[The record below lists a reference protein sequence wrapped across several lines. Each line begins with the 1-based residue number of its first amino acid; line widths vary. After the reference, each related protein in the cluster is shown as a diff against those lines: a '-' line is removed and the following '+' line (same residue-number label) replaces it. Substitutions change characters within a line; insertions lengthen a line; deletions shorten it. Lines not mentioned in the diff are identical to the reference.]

1 MEVVFMHHLYKKLL
15 GLSALAVLFPTQV
28 TAAIGVVDVNA
39 IMRSDPK
46 FQQNQVD
53 LEKEHGK
60 YEKEFQK
67 IQEEL
72 GKEGNRLASLQATMD
87 RAAFEKKK
95 KELEEKI
102 AKFQADMIEKKR
114 FLDGKYQT
122 LMSDLQDRVQSIL
135 KKIIEERK
143 ISYVLDQQFFLAIN
157 EKQKEEVQILTGDV
171 IAQLNEMSRKGTE
184 PLKSPAAVK

>member
-1 MEVVFMHHLYKKLL
+1 MHHLYKKLL